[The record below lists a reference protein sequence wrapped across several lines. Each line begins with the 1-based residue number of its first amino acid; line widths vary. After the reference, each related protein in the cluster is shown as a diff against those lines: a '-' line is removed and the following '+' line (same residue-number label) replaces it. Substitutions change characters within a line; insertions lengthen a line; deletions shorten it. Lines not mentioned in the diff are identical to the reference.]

1 MDGFACDRN
10 RRMVRT
16 VRTGSMALYSSSLPK
31 LLSSSSPWTLGSL
44 GSLGRRT
51 SSSRGLN
58 ARPHA
63 AQCVHDASMDARA
76 RADVV
81 ATGESTPA
89 GASRDMRADD
99 WRARSRAPKRFEM
112 ALERLGLGAR
122 ESRARERGS
131 EDWMAS
137 NARREALRALGRAR
151 AAARAGSAARERWA
165 SCARGGGLVGA
176 PVRESVMRDAG
187 NRNEWWRDARATF
200 ASSAE
205 ARARVG
211 GAVSTSGAS
220 ESEKETPAATRD
232 EKTATAPTSTAVKA
246 LNADD
251 IDFGILRT
259 LGGYLWNDE
268 NPAAKRR
275 VVAALSLLVA
285 SKVANVSVPFAFKYA
300 IDGLSAQ
307 AGVAT
312 TGAAAMATLPMTT
325 IVATPAAMLV
335 GYGALRASASF
346 ANELRNATFAKVSQ
360 GAIRAVARRVFAHL
374 HALDLKYHL
383 DRQTGALNRTID
395 RGTRGISFL
404 LNSMVFNVFPT
415 AFEIALVSGILATKC
430 GPEFAVLTGGT
441 IATYAAFTI
450 GCTQW
455 RTKFRRQANALE
467 NEGNTKAIDSLLNF
481 ETVKY
486 FNNEAHEVQRYDES
500 LKGVEAAN
508 LKIASSLG
516 MLNFGQNAIFSAS
529 LSAAMLLAAQG
540 VAAGN
545 LTVGDLVMVQGLL
558 FQLSVPLNFL
568 GSVYREARQSLI
580 DMTSMFHLLQETSSV
595 KETENAPELIVPSE
609 GLSVEFK
616 DVTFGYDD
624 GRNILN
630 GLSVTVPAGES
641 LALVGAS
648 GSGKSTLL
656 RLLFRLY
663 DAQKSADDA
672 SSGIFL
678 GGQDTQ
684 KVSLDSLRRA
694 IAVVPQDTV
703 LFNDT
708 IHYNINYG
716 RMDAAPADVR
726 EAARLAAIDGPIARM
741 PKAYDTIVGERGLKL
756 SGGEKQ
762 RVAIARAL
770 LKDSPLVL
778 MDEAT
783 SALDTNT
790 EKDILNM
797 LEVLMKGKTTIVVAH
812 RLSTARNC
820 DNIALLED
828 GRVVEYGSHDALLR
842 RGGKYHAMWEQQNGS
857 AASTGTP
864 PAHDPTTSLDALLAR
879 ERARQEEQAKKSS
892 AAAAG
897 LDRKRCC

>member
-44 GSLGRRT
+44 GSLGRLT

-151 AAARAGSAARERWA
+151 SAARAGSAARERWA